1 MQIPSSC
8 SSLQCPAL
16 EPRRLLGPSN
26 TEKRG
31 INRQPFPLGSINKH
45 GYFSPVLP
53 TLVISNCL
61 SAKAV
66 PFCMLQTFPITLNY
80 LPSLPSATVRAV
92 ANSITPHLRE
102 CTDEDGPCLKSS
114 GCRQRCPRVFFC
126 AQPIIFSP
134 SLRHSPLWVAEVAR
148 KSGVVGWGVPGEER
162 AQLPHPTSPLHLIAP
177 SPSLG
182 PCTRS
187 PSPSSHTE
195 AHTEISSA
203 AICQAPSRFLMAEQ
217 K

>member
-1 MQIPSSC
+1 MGISAPCSPLLLSLIAYLLKLFPSGC
-8 SSLQCPAL
+8 C
-16 EPRRLLGPSN
+16 
-26 TEKRG
+26 K
-31 INRQPFPLGSINKH
+31 
-45 GYFSPVLP
+45 
-53 TLVISNCL
+53 
-61 SAKAV
+61 
-66 PFCMLQTFPITLNY
+66 TFPITLNY